1 MDMNPHLAMEVEKAR
16 KAGVPNDNISRAI
29 KK

>member
-1 MDMNPHLAMEVEKAR
+1 MNPSLAMEVEKAR
-16 KAGVPNDNISRAI
+16 KAGVPNDNITRAI